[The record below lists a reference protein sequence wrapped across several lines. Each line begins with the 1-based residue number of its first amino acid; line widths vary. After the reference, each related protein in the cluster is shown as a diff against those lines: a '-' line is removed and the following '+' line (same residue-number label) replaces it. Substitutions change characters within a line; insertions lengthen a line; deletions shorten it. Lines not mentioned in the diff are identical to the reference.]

1 MNARRLWTAGAGSDD
16 RTRERAAAV
25 NQLLMGLVAL
35 VATVV
40 MALGN
45 AIGDV
50 NLLIAGVVLVFVAT
64 GVAVILPWNR
74 LPPATIALLPAAD
87 IVAVALLE
95 MSSSAAGFALL
106 WVFPAMWLATSFGLA
121 GMIFGS
127 VAVTGLF
134 WLSVIV
140 LPYNG
145 FRPSTVLLPIAMA
158 AIAFAGYL
166 TSRRSNAQ
174 RVLLSKQGEALKRT
188 LDRARRQEALVTE
201 VLDAVDFGVVRID
214 ADGTTPVANDAHA
227 RLQGVAAG
235 APISARKLYHADG
248 VTPLEEDAEPI
259 ARAREGET
267 FESELIWYGAPGTRR
282 RALSVTARRLRGPDG
297 TAAVGSGSLVVSRD
311 VTAEVTALRAREDL
325 IASVS
330 HELRTPLTSILGYLD
345 LAMDADD
352 LPAPARANLEVVE
365 RNANRLLTIVA
376 DILAASA
383 DARGGIALTLERE
396 DTDLAAVVHAAVEG
410 IQAQALSRS
419 LTIDAT
425 AVEQVSAWVDPVRI
439 RQVVDNLL
447 SNAVKYHHDGGRI
460 DVALTADIDDARII
474 VRDDGPGIPE
484 DEQPMLF
491 DRFYRADAVRNT
503 STHGSGLGLAIS
515 QEIVR
520 RQGGDIVVR
529 STVGEGSTFVIRIPL
544 RKRRRNA

>member
-1 MNARRLWTAGAGSDD
+1 MTARAPWTPSAGTDD
-16 RTRERAAAV
+16 RTRERATGI

-40 MALGN
+40 MAVTSSIL
-45 AIGDV
+45 DV
-50 NLLIAGVVLVFVAT
+50 NLLSAGVVVVFLAT
-64 GVAVILPWNR
+64 GVAVAVPWNR
-74 LPPATIALLPAAD
+74 LPAIAIAVLPAVD
-87 IVAVALLE
+87 IVAIALLE
-95 MSSSAAGFALL
+95 MSSPASGFALL
-106 WVFPAMWLATSFGLA
+106 WVFPALWLASSFGLF
-121 GMIFGS
+121 GLIFGS
-127 VAVTGLF
+127 VSVSAAFWISSVAVP
-134 WLSVIV
+134 S
-140 LPYNG
+140 PA
-145 FRPSTVLLPIAMA
+145 FRPTMVLVPLAIA

-174 RVLLSKQGEALKRT
+174 RLLLSKQGEALKRT
-188 LDRARRQEALVTE
+188 LDRARRQEVLVTE

-227 RLQGVAAG
+227 RLQGVAGGDPA
-235 APISARKLYHADG
+235 SARKLYGADG
-248 VTPLEEDAEPI
+248 VTPLEAGDEPI

-282 RALSVTARRLRGPDG
+282 RALSVTARRLRGTNAAGDG
-297 TAAVGSGSLVVSRD
+297 ALVVFRD
-311 VTAEVTALRAREDL
+311 VTAEVSALRAREDL

-345 LAMDADD
+345 LVLDTDD
-352 LPAPARANLEVVE
+352 LPAPARGNLEVVE

-383 DARGGIALTLERE
+383 DARGGVALSFHRE
-396 DTDLAAVVHAAVEG
+396 DTDLTAIVHAALEA
-410 IQAQALSRS
+410 IEAQADARN

-425 AVEQVSAWVDPVRI
+425 AVERVSAWVDPVRI

-447 SNAVKYHHDGGRI
+447 SNAVKYHRDGGSI
-460 DVALTADIDDARII
+460 TVSLTADIDDGWIV
-474 VRDDGPGIPE
+474 VRDDGPGIPA
-484 DEQPMLF
+484 DELPMLF

-520 RQGGDIVVR
+520 KQGGDITVR
-529 STVGEGSTFVIRIPL
+529 SVEGEGSTFTVRIPL
-544 RKRRRNA
+544 RKRRRSA

>member
-1 MNARRLWTAGAGSDD
+1 MTGI
-16 RTRERAAAV
+16 

-40 MALGN
+40 MALSN
-45 AIGDV
+45 AIVDV
-50 NLLIAGVVLVFVAT
+50 NLLIAGVVVVFLAT
-64 GVAVILPWNR
+64 GVAVAVPWNR
-74 LPPATIALLPAAD
+74 LPTIVITILPAIDIAAIALLE
-87 IVAVALLE
+87 V
-95 MSSSAAGFALL
+95 SSPGSGFALL
-106 WVFPAMWLATSFGLA
+106 WVFPALWLASSFGL
-121 GMIFGS
+121 FGTILGIVFVS
-127 VAVTGLF
+127 AAF
-134 WLSVIV
+134 WISGVV
-140 LPYNG
+140 MPSQD
-145 FRPSTVLLPIAMA
+145 FRPSMVLLPLAIA

-166 TSRRSNAQ
+166 TSRRSGAQ
-174 RVLLSKQGEALKRT
+174 RLLLSKQGEALKRT
-188 LDRARRQEALVTE
+188 LDRVRRQEVLVTE

-227 RLQGVAAG
+227 RLQGVAGGDPA
-235 APISARKLYHADG
+235 SARKLYGADG
-248 VTPLEEDAEPI
+248 STPLEEEDEPI
-259 ARAREGET
+259 ARARQGET

-282 RALSVTARRLRGPDG
+282 RALSVTARRLRGTSESSEG
-297 TAAVGSGSLVVSRD
+297 ALVVSRD

-345 LAMDADD
+345 LALDTDD
-352 LPAPARANLEVVE
+352 LPDSTRSSLEVVE

-383 DARGGIALTLERE
+383 DARGGVALSFHRE
-396 DTDLAAVVHAAVEG
+396 ETDLTAILDAAVEG
-410 IQAQALSRS
+410 IQAQARARG
-419 LTIDAT
+419 LTIDTT

-447 SNAVKYHHDGGRI
+447 SNAVKYHRDGGSI
-460 DVALTADIDDARII
+460 HVSLTADIDDGWI
-474 VRDDGPGIPE
+474 VVGDDGPGIPA
-484 DEQPMLF
+484 DELPMLF

-520 RQGGDIVVR
+520 KQGGDITVR
-529 STVGEGSTFVIRIPL
+529 SAEGEGSTFTVRIPL
-544 RKRRRNA
+544 RKRRRSA